1 MKQLKCPSIKG
12 FIIKKWYIPF
22 NGIFLLFSLL
32 LSCVRL
38 LCDPRDYSL
47 PGSVRGILQARILSG
62 FPCPPRWG
70 DLPNPGIEPMSLKSP
85 ALAGEFFTTQRNQRS
100 NCQHSLDHWKSKR
113 VPEKHL
119 FLLYWLC
126 QSLWLCGSQ

>member
-62 FPCPPRWG
+62 FPCPPRGG

-85 ALAGEFFTTQRNQRS
+85 ALAGEFFTTS
-100 NCQHSLDHWKSKR
+100 TIWEASKIHAGESCQIVKKDLS
-113 VPEKHL
+113 V
-119 FLLYWLC
+119 
-126 QSLWLCGSQ
+126 